1 MVFDKSLA
9 AKYKSFSMEDTS
21 PKLNLCLHCRRRIL
35 TCVCDKLKPF
45 DTQSRFIILMHPM
58 EFKKEKVGTGRFS
71 HLILK
76 NSEIL
81 VDINFDENSRLTD
94 ILNDETYETFLL
106 YPGFETIDLGT
117 DVLKRSLKKKAQFI
131 VIDGTWP
138 CAKKMMKLST
148 CLHHIPRVS
157 FSSDRQSEFKVKH
170 QPLPGCLST
179 VESIHQVLHDLNRMK
194 LESTNGAEENLMDV
208 FRYTVQQQ
216 IELASDPERQGYR
229 KKPFSLPENRK
240 ISRKWEHRLLFFNN
254 SDE

>member
-1 MVFDKSLA
+1 
-9 AKYKSFSMEDTS
+9 METPDQ
-21 PKLNLCLHCRRRIL
+21 KLNLCLHCRRRLL
-35 TCVCDKLKPF
+35 TCVCEKLKPF
-45 DTQSRFIILMHPM
+45 TTESRFIILMHPM

-71 HLILK
+71 HLILT

-81 VDINFDENSRLTD
+81 VDINFDENIRLKE
-94 ILNDETYETFLL
+94 ILNDPEYETFLL

-117 DVLKRSLKKKAQFI
+117 NTLKDTLNKKAQFI

-157 FSSDRQSEFKVKH
+157 FTSDRQSEFKVKH

-179 VESIHQVLHDLNRMK
+179 VESIHQVILDLNRMGIEMTEGK
-194 LESTNGAEENLMDV
+194 EENLMEV
-208 FRYTVQQQ
+208 FRYTVEQQ
-216 IELASDPERQGYR
+216 IELASDPNRQGYR

-240 ISRKWEHRLLFFNN
+240 ISRKWDSRLLFFNN
-254 SDE
+254 SGE